1 MTKKADLT
9 DTQMAAAQAEAD
21 AAAAAQAEAD
31 AAAAAQVE
39 ADAAAAEQ
47 QAIADEI
54 AEQEAA
60 EKAAADLAAADL
72 AAAEAALGNRVALP
86 DFDDQF
92 SKLQELVDLIT
103 DNLPFNQTAV
113 RADLELRFGAVTTE
127 RHDVEQP
134 DVFDMTCQGITV
146 ELCIGEK
153 TMLEN
158 WAMAARRVLLS
169 RPMVA

>member
-31 AAAAAQVE
+31 AA
-39 ADAAAAEQ
+39 EQ
-47 QAIADEI
+47 QAIAEEI
-54 AEQEAA
+54 AEREAA
-60 EKAAADLAAADL
+60 EKAAVDQ
-72 AAAEAALGNRVALP
+72 AAAETALANRVALP

-103 DNLPFNQTAV
+103 ENLPFNQTAV

-127 RHDVEQP
+127 RHDVGQSG
-134 DVFDMTCQGITV
+134 VFDMTCQGITV
-146 ELCIGEK
+146 ELCIGENS
-153 TMLEN
+153 MLEN
-158 WAMAARRVLLS
+158 WAMAARRVLLA
-169 RPMVA
+169 RPMGA